1 MYHSLTIVGN
11 VGRDPEMRYLPNGTA
26 VTSFTIAS
34 NHQYTSNTGET
45 VKQVVWFR
53 VSVFGKQGES
63 CNQYLTKGSKVLIEG
78 RLNPDP
84 QSGGPRVWIPKD
96 GSPPR
101 ASFDVTANVVR
112 FLSTRN
118 ESSSGDYSQNRNNE
132 FDSSS
137 GFIGPDDDDENLP
150 F

>member
-1 MYHSLTIVGN
+1 
-11 VGRDPEMRYLPNGTA
+11 MRYLPNGTA
-26 VTSFTIAS
+26 VTSFSIAS

-45 VKQVVWFR
+45 IKQVVWFR

-63 CNQYLTKGSKVLIEG
+63 CNQYLSKGSKVLVEG

-101 ASFDVTANVVR
+101 ASFEVTANVVR
-112 FLSTRN
+112 FLSTKSDSNQEQGSPR
-118 ESSSGDYSQNRNNE
+118 SSD
-132 FDSSS
+132 FDSA
-137 GFIGPDDDDENLP
+137 GFIGPDDEDDNLP